1 MNSSRHT
8 PKRNLTPLYCLH
20 QAAYFFAIAAIGAFA
35 MTYLLHQGF
44 DAAQIG
50 VILASTSILSCV
62 LQPLIGNYVDKT
74 STAVLQKL
82 IPFCLVTT
90 LVSLSFIELFSP
102 PKLITGALYIV
113 GHLSFSITIPLCN
126 SLCAYY
132 SQHDY
137 SIDYGAGSGVGSLSF
152 SFASLVFGFIIARLG
167 PSAMMLTALLFVAAQ
182 LLMMARYP
190 RIQPAPPRAR
200 EDRPAESSLSIPGF
214 CLRYRLF
221 MLTMLGV
228 MFLAACHSMAENFLI
243 QLFTRIGG
251 GSEHVGIALFLACI
265 TAAPFLLF
273 FERIQ
278 RRINVTILLRLSG
291 FFYIAKALLLVCAPS
306 IVSIYLIELLQ
317 TFTYAFLYP
326 SLYYLVLRRIRPQDM
341 AKGQTLASAMY
352 TLGTALGNS
361 LGGAVI
367 DSFGLNAMLLSAAC
381 IAFAGTILINATVS
395 RQDALA

>member
-1 MNSSRHT
+1 MKQSQNT
-8 PKRNLTPLYCLH
+8 CTLTPLYCLH

-50 VILASTSILSCV
+50 VILASTNILSCV
-62 LQPLIGNYVDKT
+62 LQPLIGSYVDKT
-74 STAVLQKL
+74 STAVLLKL
-82 IPFCLVTT
+82 IPLCLVAT
-90 LVSLSFIELFSP
+90 LVSLSAIELFALP
-102 PKLITGALYIV
+102 MLVTGALYIV
-113 GHLSFSITIPLCN
+113 GYLSFSITIPLCN

-132 SQHDY
+132 AQHDY

-152 SFASLVFGFIIARLG
+152 SFASLIFGYIIAQLG
-167 PSAMMLTALLFVAAQ
+167 TSAMMLTALLFVALQ

-190 RIQPAPPRAR
+190 KIQPAPRRAR
-200 EDRPAESSLSIPGF
+200 EDQRPEDSLSIPVF
-214 CLRYRLF
+214 CRRYRLF

-228 MFLAACHSMAENFLI
+228 MCLAACHAMAENFLI

-251 GSEHVGIALFLACI
+251 GSEHVGIALFLACT

-278 RRINVTILLRLSG
+278 RRIGVVVLLRLSG
-291 FFYIAKALLLVCAPS
+291 IFYIAKAVLLIFASS

-341 AKGQTLASAMY
+341 AKGQTLASALY
-352 TLGTALGNS
+352 TLGTAMGNS
-361 LGGAVI
+361 LGGVVI
-367 DSFGLNAMLLSAAC
+367 DSSGLNAMLLFAAG
-381 IAFAGTILINATVS
+381 IACAGTLLINMTIS

>member
-1 MNSSRHT
+1 MNSSRHI
-8 PKRNLTPLYCLH
+8 RNLTPLYCLH

-74 STAVLQKL
+74 STSVLLKL

-90 LVSLSFIELFSP
+90 LVALSFIELFAL
-102 PKLITGALYIV
+102 PKMITGALYIV
-113 GHLSFSITIPLCN
+113 GHLTFSITIPLCN

-132 SQHDY
+132 AQHDY

-152 SFASLVFGFIIARLG
+152 SFASLIFGYIIANLG
-167 PSAMMLTALLFVAAQ
+167 TSAMMLTALLFVAVQ

-190 RIQPAPPRAR
+190 KIQPAPRRAR
-200 EDRPAESSLSIPGF
+200 EGRRTEDSLSIPAF
-214 CLRYRLF
+214 CRRYRLF

-228 MFLAACHSMAENFLI
+228 MCLAACHSMAENFLI

-278 RRINVTILLRLSG
+278 RRINVTVLLRLSG
-291 FFYIAKALLLVCAPS
+291 FFYVAKALLLIFAPS

-352 TLGTALGNS
+352 TLGTAMGNS
-361 LGGAVI
+361 LGGVVI
-367 DSFGLNAMLLSAAC
+367 DGFGLNIMLLLAAC
-381 IAFAGTILINATVS
+381 IACTGTVLINTTIS
-395 RQDALA
+395 HQDIAA

>member
-1 MNSSRHT
+1 MNNSQKKNS
-8 PKRNLTPLYCLH
+8 LTPLYCLH

-35 MTYLLHQGF
+35 MTYLLQQGF

-50 VILASTSILSCV
+50 VILASTNILSCV
-62 LQPLIGNYVDKT
+62 LQPMIGSYVDKT

-82 IPFCLVTT
+82 IPFCLVAT
-90 LVSLSFIELFSP
+90 LISLSLIELIAL
-102 PKLITGALYIV
+102 PKLITGALYII
-113 GHLSFSITIPLCN
+113 GYLSFSITIPLCN

-152 SFASLVFGFIIARLG
+152 SFASLIFGYIIARLG
-167 PSAMMLTALLFVAAQ
+167 TSVMMLTALLFVALQ
-182 LLMMARYP
+182 LFLMMYYP
-190 RIQPAPPRAR
+190 KIQPAQRSAR
-200 EDRPAESSLSIPGF
+200 ENRRPEDSLSILGF
-214 CLRYRLF
+214 CRRYRLF

-228 MFLAACHSMAENFLI
+228 MCLAACHAMAENFLI

-251 GSEHVGIALFLACI
+251 GSEHVGIALFLACT

-278 RRINVTILLRLSG
+278 RHVSVTVLLRLSG
-291 FFYIAKALLLVCAPS
+291 FFYIAKALLLIWAPS
-306 IVSIYLIELLQ
+306 ILSIYLIELLQ
-317 TFTYAFLYP
+317 TFTYVFLYP

-361 LGGAVI
+361 LGGVVI
-367 DSFGLNAMLLSAAC
+367 DGFGLNAMLLSAAC
-381 IAFAGTILINATVS
+381 IACAGTVLINTTIF
-395 RQDALA
+395 RQDAPV